1 MENDVIISNFLHIYG
16 LRKQLLSYLI
26 IFDFYQFF
34 FFFISLRQIYGN
46 IHLLR
51 FSFIWDKIFVVSLR
65 KLRTI

>member
-1 MENDVIISNFLHIYG
+1 MEIDVIISNLWI
-16 LRKQLLSYLI
+16 KKAISCYLI
-26 IFDFYQFF
+26 ISDFYQFF

>member
-16 LRKQLLSYLI
+16 LRKQFLSYLI
-26 IFDFYQFF
+26 ISDFYQFF

-65 KLRTI
+65 KLKTI